1 MRGGVCVVEMKTA
14 LRQDPRWTQL
24 AVFSGET
31 GGPAPQSPVRL
42 GLLSSPP
49 QRDKAG
55 PYEREA

>member
-1 MRGGVCVVEMKTA
+1 MCVVEMKTA